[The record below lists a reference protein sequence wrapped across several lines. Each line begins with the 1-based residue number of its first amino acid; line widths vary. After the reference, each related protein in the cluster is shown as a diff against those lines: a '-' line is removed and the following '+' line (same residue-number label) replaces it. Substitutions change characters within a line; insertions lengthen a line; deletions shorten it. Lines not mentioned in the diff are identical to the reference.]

1 MPSLSRMASAMHVI
15 TKSTQGMATLL
26 PSDIDFKS

>member
-1 MPSLSRMASAMHVI
+1 MASAIHFI

-26 PSDIDFKS
+26 PSAIDFQF